1 MIANF
6 YKITDSIKVKPLLA
20 SKNISCIPKKGE
32 YVMLSGQCFR
42 VFKVIFDI
50 DKCEYN
56 LYLMRV

>member
-1 MIANF
+1 MIVNF
-6 YKITDSIKVKPLLA
+6 YKITDSIKVKPLLV

-32 YVMLSGQCFR
+32 CVMLFGQCFR

-56 LYLMRV
+56 LYLMRI